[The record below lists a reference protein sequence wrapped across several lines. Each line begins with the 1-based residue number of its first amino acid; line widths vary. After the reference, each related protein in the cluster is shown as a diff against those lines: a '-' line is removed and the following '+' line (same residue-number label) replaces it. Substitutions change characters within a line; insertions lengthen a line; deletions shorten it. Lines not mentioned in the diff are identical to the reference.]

1 MSIYS
6 VGVEDG
12 IEQGIEQGEHQA
24 TLEMI
29 LRLLKE
35 KGRVSTTLEKKIRD
49 EADKERLYV
58 LVKLAAKSVS
68 VKEFE
73 KLMKE

>member
-1 MSIYS
+1 
-6 VGVEDG
+6 
-12 IEQGIEQGEHQA
+12 
-24 TLEMI
+24 MI

-58 LVKLAAKSVS
+58 LVKLAAKVSS